1 MKCLINSVFFAIC
14 LFAFPNL
21 IYGKTIE
28 PQIGHPLPDITLKIP
43 DDDVH
48 RTYLGLKGS
57 DSFQIPQIRSRVV
70 IIEIFS
76 MYCPHCQRHAP
87 SVNQLYQRIQK
98 SGDFRD
104 KIKIIGIGAGN
115 SPFEVDFF
123 RKSYAIPF
131 PLFPDTDLS
140 IHDKIGQVLTP
151 YFIAVRIEPD
161 GTNRIVYT
169 QLGGFNNP
177 DNFLDTI
184 VKRSGLK

>member
-1 MKCLINSVFFAIC
+1 MKCLMNCIFCAIC
-14 LFAFPNL
+14 LFAFSNL
-21 IYGKTIE
+21 TLAQPVE
-28 PQIGHPLPDITLKIP
+28 PQIGQPLPEITLKMP
-43 DDDVH
+43 NNDVH

-57 DSFQIPQIRSRVV
+57 DSFQIPQIRSSVV

-87 SVNQLYQRIQK
+87 SVNQLYQTIQNSAK
-98 SGDFRD
+98 FRD

-115 SPFEVDFF
+115 SPFEIDFF

-151 YFIAVRIEPD
+151 YFIVIRIDPD
-161 GTNRIVYT
+161 GTHRVVYT
-169 QLGGFNNP
+169 QLGGFDNP
-177 DNFLDTI
+177 KDFLDTI
-184 VKRSGLK
+184 ANQSGLK